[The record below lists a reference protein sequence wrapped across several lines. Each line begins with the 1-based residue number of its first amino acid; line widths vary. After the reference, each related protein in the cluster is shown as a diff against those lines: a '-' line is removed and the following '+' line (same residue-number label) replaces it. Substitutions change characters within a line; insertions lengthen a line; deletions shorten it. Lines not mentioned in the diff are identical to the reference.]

1 MTARE
6 RVDIERGVYAAGNP
20 HVYEPVPAE
29 SAYTELDRE
38 HSRRLAELARLRGEL
53 FDVRAALKRAEL
65 RVWGLGIV
73 VGLYTV
79 GALMVAGILLVR

>member
-1 MTARE
+1 MANANE
-6 RVDIERGVYAAGNP
+6 ALYAAGNP

-53 FDVRAALKRAEL
+53 FDVRAALKTATL
-65 RVWGLGIV
+65 RVFVLGCGLGAVIV
-73 VGLYTV
+73 SGGLTI
-79 GALMVAGILLVR
+79 AILLFR

>member
-1 MTARE
+1 MANVEKILYT
-6 RVDIERGVYAAGNP
+6 AGNP

-53 FDVRAALKRAEL
+53 FDTRNALRRSEISAI
-65 RVWGLGIV
+65 VGWGCFGIV
-73 VGLYTV
+73 L
-79 GALMVAGILLVR
+79 VANAVMIGILLLR